1 MQTPAGRTHF
11 GGSGTQARAG
21 ERVADW
27 ITELY
32 KLPQCR
38 ISLFRGDLVQNP
50 MRSEQTAQG
59 RQTRE
64 PSRTGPSYLQ

>member
-1 MQTPAGRTHF
+1 MCRLQLGGRI
-11 GGSGTQARAG
+11 SGTV
-21 ERVADW
+21 ERERDADW

-38 ISLFRGDLVQNP
+38 ISLFRGDLVQTP

-59 RQTRE
+59 RHTRE
-64 PSRTGPSYLQ
+64 LLHTGPSYLQ